1 MIPHTDRLFTASNLT
16 GGATGAEFALNTAR
30 DLTHVPV
37 VASFTGGTGT
47 LQLEGRNGP
56 LDDWVAVDTFT
67 ADKTILAVRMNRY
80 RVITTVNGSTLSATI
95 SIGVPVK
102 PVS

>member
-1 MIPHTDRLFTASNLT
+1 MIPHTDRLFTATNLT

-30 DLTHVPV
+30 DVTHVPV
-37 VASFTGGTGT
+37 VASFTAGTGT

-56 LDDWVAVDTFT
+56 LDDWIVLDTFS
-67 ADKTILAVRMNRY
+67 ADKALVAVRMNRY
-80 RVITTVNGSTLSATI
+80 RVITSVNGSTLSATV